1 MNQQQ
6 DVPVEE
12 SENGTKENLIGHA
25 PEDLAFLQPQDGDI
39 HLNNPKPPQRLEAFS
54 VVCIICNRMIGKCSS
69 GCSIDI
75 TRTSN
80 ANLVMIQVYRD
91 ANTSTSLLGTG
102 IFLTPTRLIQYTH
115 SVGITLLFWLGG
127 GIAALAGILV
137 YMEFGLTTPRYNFEG
152 LGKLSVPRNG
162 GELHYV
168 STTSRTIGID
178 RTSTH
183 RLHHSSRI

>member
-54 VVCIICNRMIGKCSS
+54 EVCIICNRMIGKCSS

-75 TRTSN
+75 TQLKITAMLILLPR
-80 ANLVMIQVYRD
+80 LQV
-91 ANTSTSLLGTG
+91 
-102 IFLTPTRLIQYTH
+102 P
-115 SVGITLLFWLGG
+115 
-127 GIAALAGILV
+127 
-137 YMEFGLTTPRYNFEG
+137 E
-152 LGKLSVPRNG
+152 
-162 GELHYV
+162 
-168 STTSRTIGID
+168 
-178 RTSTH
+178 
-183 RLHHSSRI
+183 SS